1 MDWYYIVLIII
12 VSIILLVLLTCYIC
26 FRMCF
31 YSNVKVKENGDINLP
46 NDEIYQ
52 THKELITKDIMD
64 ARKMNYKKVSIKSY
78 DGLTLVGKYYENF
91 KDATIEIMFHGYRGS
106 GERDLST
113 GIRRAKECGRNALI
127 IEQRAGGYSEGHV
140 ITFGVKERYDVIS
153 WINYV
158 IETFGKDVKIILTGI
173 SMGAAT
179 VVNASAFDLPNNVI
193 GILADCGYDSAKEM
207 IKKTIREMK
216 LPDKLL
222 YPFVKLS
229 AKIYG
234 GFNLEEISPIEAIKK
249 CKVPIIFI
257 HGDADNL
264 VPCYMSENLYDACN
278 SKKQIVKINNAGHGI
293 SYLIDPITYVNSLNE
308 FFK

>member
-1 MDWYYIVLIII
+1 MDWYYIVLIVIA
-12 VSIILLVLLTCYIC
+12 SIILLVLLTCYIC
-26 FRMCF
+26 FKMCF
-31 YSNVKVKENGDINLP
+31 YSNVKVVENGEVKLP

-52 THKELITKDIMD
+52 VHKDLIMKDIYD
-64 ARKMNYKKVSIKSY
+64 ARAMNYKKVSIKSY

-113 GIRRAKECGRNALI
+113 GVRRAKECGRNALI
-127 IEQRAGGYSEGHV
+127 IEQRGGGYSGGHI

-179 VVNASAFDLPNNVI
+179 VVNASAFDLPSNVI
-193 GILADCGYDSAKEM
+193 GILADCGYDSAKDM
-207 IKKTIREMK
+207 IKKTIKEMK
-216 LPDKLL
+216 LPVNIF

-229 AKIYG
+229 ARIYG
-234 GFNLEEISPIEAIKK
+234 NFNLEEISPIQAIKK

-257 HGDADNL
+257 HGDADTL
-264 VPCYMSENLYDACN
+264 VPCYMSQNLYDSCN
-278 SKKQIVKINNAGHGI
+278 SKKQIVKIKNAGHGI
-293 SYLIDPITYVNSLNE
+293 SYLVDPETYVKSLNE